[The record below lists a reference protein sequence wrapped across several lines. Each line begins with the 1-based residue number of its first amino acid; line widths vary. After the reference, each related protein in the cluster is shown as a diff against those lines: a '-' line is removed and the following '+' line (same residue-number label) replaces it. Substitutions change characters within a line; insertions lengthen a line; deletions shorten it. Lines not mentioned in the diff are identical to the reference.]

1 MIGKTQSIEGISE
14 GDATPFCKMDVDA
27 IADKLKQLGVGGK
40 QMLIDGR
47 TGEMLK
53 SAVCMGTCYYHRLRH
68 MVADKHHSRANGPK
82 KLLTRQPTEG
92 RSNNGGGRFGEM
104 EKDSLIAHGAAS
116 IIIDRLS
123 DNSDGTPV
131 AICNLCHRIAEHP
144 HSTRFGSGRHANAPW
159 CRNCK
164 SNDCTTI
171 KMPFASTVLD
181 RELEGMHFFMRKKF
195 KSLEVD

>member
-1 MIGKTQSIEGISE
+1 
-14 GDATPFCKMDVDA
+14 
-27 IADKLKQLGVGGK
+27 
-40 QMLIDGR
+40 
-47 TGEMLK
+47 
-53 SAVCMGTCYYHRLRH
+53 
-68 MVADKHHSRANGPK
+68 
-82 KLLTRQPTEG
+82 
-92 RSNNGGGRFGEM
+92 M

-164 SNDCTTI
+164 RNDCITI

-195 KSLEVD
+195 KKLELS